1 MALSAV
7 DALARENARLR
18 REAEQRVLEIE
29 RRQRV
34 AEGLRD
40 LLAVVNSGHKL
51 DEILAAV
58 LEQSSRLLGN
68 QAGIVY
74 LSHGPESDL
83 LEARASMGMDT
94 ESLAPQIRIGSPTTG
109 LAVLQHRTLVCDDL
123 RAALSEEITGS
134 SQTVLEEADGFA
146 RVVRLASRTDPDLD
160 RGQGR
165 PRARRLA
172 DRFRAVVATP
182 LRGPNRAFGA
192 IALYYREP
200 RSFTGEDVALARAF
214 ADQASQAIENSRL
227 HTEIEQRMHEN
238 ERRRRVAEGMRDVMA
253 SVNSNRS
260 LDEMLQVVL
269 SQASDLLD
277 CDAGSV
283 LLLEDSPAAGQ
294 PALLGVRA
302 SRALE
307 PEFVPTRLPVGA
319 SITGLSVERGEP
331 IAVADVRESTL
342 GSALLATPYRAV
354 LVAPLRVRGTAEGAI
369 TLLYRE
375 PREFS
380 SDDISLAQVFGD
392 QTALAIE
399 NARLYGQAVHR
410 SRNLDALYRA
420 DEVLYRSLRLPD
432 VLQAL
437 VDVGTDVLEA
447 DSCSV
452 LVWDERHERLV
463 PGATRGFRPE
473 NVAQMS
479 HAPGEGITGRV
490 AQTGRPISVAD
501 ALNDSRVAHHITDP
515 EAIRSLLH
523 VPILVNGE
531 VFGVFGVNY
540 RTPRR
545 LSGEEERVLLGL
557 AHRAAVA
564 IEHARLFQESERRLL
579 ELEALYRAD
588 ETLHRSLRLDEV
600 LQSLAEVA
608 HDVLVA
614 DKTTVNLWDADR
626 RELIGGAAIG
636 FSAETMAT
644 SLAAGVDLP
653 LDNVLSAEVFV
664 VADAATDPSFASP
677 RMREIVRREGIQS
690 MVGAPIIVGGQPFG
704 LFAVAFCTPH
714 APTRDESRLVH
725 AIAQRAG
732 VAIHN
737 ARLFEQAQQ
746 AATAEERQRLAR
758 ELHDAVT
765 QTLFS
770 ASLIAEVLPRLAE
783 RNPEEGRRRLEELRQ
798 LTRGALAE
806 MRTLLLELRPAA
818 LMDTPFGQ
826 LLQQLAEASASRGSL
841 RISVDA
847 EGEGP
852 LPPDLQIGLYRIAQE
867 ALNNINKHAG
877 ATHAQIRFRK
887 RGSTVDL
894 RISDDGRG
902 FDASS
907 TPPGHFGLSI
917 MRERAKALGATL
929 RVESRPGAGT
939 RIDLRWRG
947 APNGR
952 QGRGAEPPVA
962 AAAGGA
968 TA

>member
-40 LLAVVNSGHKL
+40 LLAIVNSGHKL
-51 DEILAAV
+51 DEILDAV
-58 LEQSSRLLGN
+58 LAQSSRLLGAD
-68 QAGIVY
+68 AGVVY
-74 LSHGPESDL
+74 LCDDHQPDIL
-83 LEARASMGMDT
+83 QARASMGMDR
-94 ESLAPQIRIGSPTTG
+94 ESLAPQVRIGSPTTG
-109 LAVLQHRTLVCDDL
+109 LAVKQARTLVCDDL
-123 RAALSEEITGS
+123 ADALSEDLARAS
-134 SQTVLEEADGFA
+134 DTVLEEADGFA
-146 RVVRLASRTDPDLD
+146 RVVRLGSRTDPDLD

-165 PRARRLA
+165 PRVRRLA
-172 DRFRAVVATP
+172 DRFRAVAATP
-182 LRGPNRAFGA
+182 LLVAGRAFGA

-200 RSFTGEDVALARAF
+200 RPFAAEDVALARAF
-214 ADQASQAIENSRL
+214 AEQATQAIENSRL
-227 HTEIEQRMHEN
+227 HSELEQRMHEN
-238 ERRRRVAEGMRDVMA
+238 ERRRRVAEGMRDVLA
-253 SVNSNRS
+253 SVNSSRS
-260 LDEMLQVVL
+260 LDEMLDVVL
-269 SQASDLLD
+269 AQASDLLD

-283 LLLEDSPAAGQ
+283 LLLDESPSPGET
-294 PALLGVRA
+294 ALLAVRA
-302 SRALE
+302 SRSLE
-307 PEFVPTRLPVGA
+307 PELIPTRLPVGS
-319 SITGLSVERGEP
+319 SITGLAVERGQP
-331 IAVADVRESTL
+331 VAVADVRESTL
-342 GSALLATPYRAV
+342 GNALLATAYRAV
-354 LVAPLRVRGTAEGAI
+354 LAAPLRVRGTAEGAI

-375 PREFS
+375 PRQFS
-380 SDDISLAQVFGD
+380 PDDLDLVQAFAD

-399 NARLYGQAVHR
+399 NARLYGQAIHR

-437 VDVGTDVLEA
+437 VDVGIDVLEA

-463 PGATRGFRPE
+463 PGATRGFQPE
-473 NVAQMS
+473 SVAQMS

-490 AQTGRPISVAD
+490 ALSGRPISVAD
-501 ALNDSRVAHHITDP
+501 VLNDSRVAHHITDP

-540 RTPRR
+540 RTTRK
-545 LSGEEERVLLGL
+545 LSGEEERVLLAL

-614 DKTTVNLWDADR
+614 DKTTVNLWDAER
-626 RELIGGAAIG
+626 RELVGGAAIG

-644 SLAAGVDLP
+644 SLAAEVDLP
-653 LDNVLSAEVFV
+653 LDNVLSAEVFM
-664 VADAATDPSFASP
+664 VAEADTNPSFASP
-677 RMREIVRREGIQS
+677 RMREIVRREGIKS
-690 MVGAPIIVGGQPFG
+690 MVGAPVIVAGQPFG
-704 LFAVAFCTPH
+704 LFAVAYCTPH
-714 APTRDESRLVH
+714 APTRDERRLVH

-746 AATAEERQRLAR
+746 VATAEERQRLAR

-783 RNPEEGRRRLEELRQ
+783 RDPQEGRRRLEELRQ

-818 LMDTPFGQ
+818 LLDTPFGQ

-841 RISVDA
+841 QIKVDA

-867 ALNNINKHAG
+867 ALNNISKHAE
-877 ATHAQIRFRK
+877 ATRAEIRFRK
-887 RGSTVDL
+887 RGAAVDL
-894 RISDDGRG
+894 RITDDGRG
-902 FDASS
+902 FDASR

-917 MRERAKALGATL
+917 MRERARALGATL
-929 RVESRPGAGT
+929 RLDSRPGVGT
-939 RIDLRWRG
+939 RIDVHWRG
-947 APNGR
+947 VFGR
-952 QGRGAEPPVA
+952 SGRGAAQPVA
-962 AAAGGA
+962 TAGRDSSV
-968 TA
+968 

>member
-1 MALSAV
+1 MARSAV

-29 RRQRV
+29 RRQLV
-34 AEGLRD
+34 AEGLRE
-40 LLAVVNSGHKL
+40 LLAIVNSGHKL

-58 LEQSSRLLGN
+58 LEQSSRLLGS

-74 LSHGPESDL
+74 LCDDRESDL
-83 LEARASMGMDT
+83 LEARASMGMDN
-94 ESLAPQIRIGSPTTG
+94 ESLAPRVRIGSPTTG
-109 LAVLQHRTLVCDDL
+109 LAVQQRRTLVCDDL
-123 RAALSEEITGS
+123 RAALSEELTHS
-134 SQTVLEEADGFA
+134 SQTLLEEADGFA

-160 RGQGR
+160 RGAGR
-165 PRARRLA
+165 PRVRRLA

-182 LRGPNRAFGA
+182 LHGPTRVFGA

-200 RSFTGEDVALARAF
+200 RTFTAEDVALARAF
-214 ADQASQAIENSRL
+214 ADQATQAIENSRL
-227 HTEIEQRMHEN
+227 HTELEQRMHEN
-238 ERRRRVAEGMRDVMA
+238 ERRRRVAEGIRDVLA

-269 SQASDLLD
+269 AQASDLLD

-283 LLLEDSPAAGQ
+283 LLLEDSATADQ
-294 PALLGVRA
+294 PAHLAVRA
-302 SRALE
+302 SLALE

-319 SITGLSVERGEP
+319 SITGMSVARAEP
-331 IAVADVRESTL
+331 IAVADVRDSTL
-342 GSALLATPYRAV
+342 GAALLATPYRAV

-380 SDDISLAQVFGD
+380 PDDIGLAQAFAD

-399 NARLYGQAVHR
+399 NARLYRQAIRR

-437 VDVGTDVLEA
+437 VDVGIDVLEA

-452 LVWDERHERLV
+452 LVWDERHEHLV

-473 NVAQMS
+473 NVARMS

-490 AQTGRPISVAD
+490 AQTARPISVAD
-501 ALNDSRVAHHITDP
+501 ALNDPRVAHHITDP

-545 LSGEEERVLLGL
+545 LSGEEERVLSGL

-564 IEHARLFQESERRLL
+564 IEHARVYQESERRLL

-614 DKTTVNLWDADR
+614 DKTTVNLWDAER

-636 FSAETMAT
+636 FSAETTAT
-644 SLAAGVDLP
+644 ALAAGVDLP
-653 LDNVLSAEVFV
+653 LDNVLNSEVFV
-664 VADAATDPSFASP
+664 VADAANSPAFTSP
-677 RMREIVRREGIQS
+677 RMREIIRREGIES
-690 MVGAPIIVGGQPFG
+690 MVGAPIIVGGLPFG

-714 APTRDESRLVH
+714 APTRDEGRLVH

-746 AATAEERQRLAR
+746 VATAEERQRLAR

-841 RISVDA
+841 QISVDA

-877 ATHAQIRFRK
+877 ATHAEIRFRK
-887 RGSTVDL
+887 RASVVDL
-894 RISDDGRG
+894 RITDDGRG
-902 FDASS
+902 FDASN

-929 RVESRPGAGT
+929 RLESRPGAGT
-939 RIDLRWRG
+939 RIDLHWRGVLNGKNGRG
-947 APNGR
+947 APL
-952 QGRGAEPPVA
+952 AA

-968 TA
+968 AE

>member
-40 LLAVVNSGHKL
+40 LLAIVNSGHKL
-51 DEILAAV
+51 EEILAEV
-58 LEQSSRLLGN
+58 LAQSSRLLGN
-68 QAGIVY
+68 HAATVY
-74 LSHGPESDL
+74 LCDDPDSHL
-83 LEARASMGMDT
+83 LLARAWVGMDVDT
-94 ESLAPQIRIGSPTTG
+94 LAPQVRIGSPMTG
-109 LAVLQHRTLVCDDL
+109 LAVEQGRTLVCDDL
-123 RAALSEEITGS
+123 AAALSDELTRSGE
-134 SQTVLEEADGFA
+134 TVLDEADGFA
-146 RVVRLASRTDPDLD
+146 RVVRLPARTDPDLE
-160 RGQGR
+160 RGQAR
-165 PRARRLA
+165 PRVRRLV

-182 LRGPNRAFGA
+182 LVVPDRAFGA
-192 IALYYREP
+192 ITLYYTEP
-200 RSFTGEDVALARAF
+200 RAFSSEDVALARAF
-214 ADQASQAIENSRL
+214 AEQATQAIENARL
-227 HTEIEQRMHEN
+227 HAEIEQRMHEN
-238 ERRRRVAEGMRDVMA
+238 ERRRRVAEGIRDVLA

-260 LDEMLQVVL
+260 LDEVL
-269 SQASDLLD
+269 DLVLKQASDLLG

-283 LLLEDSPAAGQ
+283 LLLDDAAEQDQ
-294 PALLGVRA
+294 PVLLTVRVSQA
-302 SRALE
+302 QDTDV
-307 PEFVPTRLPVGA
+307 FPTRLPVG
-319 SITGLSVERGEP
+319 STVTGMAVTRGHP
-331 IAVADVRESTL
+331 VAVDDVLE
-342 GSALLATPYRAV
+342 APLAAPEFVRRYRAV
-354 LVAPLRVRGTAEGAI
+354 LAAPLRVRGSVEGAI
-369 TLLYRE
+369 TLLYRQ
-375 PREFS
+375 PRAFS
-380 SDDISLAQVFGD
+380 TDDIELAQAFAD

-399 NARLYGQAVHR
+399 NGRLYTQAIHR
-410 SRNLDALYRA
+410 SRNLEALYRA
-420 DEVLYRSLRLPD
+420 DEALYRSLRLD
-432 VLQAL
+432 EVLQSL
-437 VDVGTDVLEA
+437 VDVGIEVLEA

-452 LVWDERHERLV
+452 LVWDEHHERLV

-490 AQTGRPISVAD
+490 AQSGRPISVED
-501 ALNDSRVAHHITDP
+501 ALNDPRVAHHITDP

-523 VPILVNGE
+523 VPIMVSGE

-540 RTPRR
+540 CTPRK

-564 IEHARLFQESERRLL
+564 IEHARLYNESERRLQ

-600 LQSLAEVA
+600 LRSLAEVA
-608 HDVLVA
+608 HEVLSA
-614 DKTTVNLWDADR
+614 DKTIVSIWDAER
-626 RELIGGAAIG
+626 QELVAGASIG
-636 FSAETMAT
+636 FSAETIA
-644 SLAAGVDLP
+644 SPLVAGVDLP
-653 LDNVLSAEVFV
+653 LDNVLSAEVFLA
-664 VADAATDPSFASP
+664 ADAPRNPAFTSP
-677 RMREIVRREGIQS
+677 RMQDIIRRERLES
-690 MVGAPIIVGGQPFG
+690 LVGAPISVAGQPFG
-704 LFAVAFCTPH
+704 LFSVAFCAPH
-714 APTRDESRLVH
+714 VPSRDERRLVH

-746 AATAEERQRLAR
+746 VATAEERQRLAR

-770 ASLIAEVLPRLAE
+770 ASLIAEVLPRLSE

-818 LMDTPFGQ
+818 LIDTPFDH

-841 RISVDA
+841 HISVDT
-847 EGEGP
+847 EGEAA
-852 LPPDLQIGLYRIAQE
+852 LPPDIKIGLYRIAQE

-877 ATHAQIRFRK
+877 ATRAEIRFRK
-887 RGSTVDL
+887 RGSRVDL

-902 FDASS
+902 FDTGS

-917 MRERAKALGATL
+917 MRERARAIGAQF
-929 RVESRPGAGT
+929 RIQSRPGAGT
-939 RIDLRWRG
+939 RIDVHWRG
-947 APNGR
+947 
-952 QGRGAEPPVA
+952 VSS
-962 AAAGGA
+962 
-968 TA
+968 